1 MCKKSFV
8 KAGDQIL
15 LTGITNNPNFVV
27 FIDTVQLLN
36 GIQLFPCSIKGVDY
50 QLTMNDV
57 EKALSMATEEEY
69 RDDN

>member
-27 FIDTVQLLN
+27 FIDVAKLLD
-36 GIQLFPCSIKGVDY
+36 GTQLFSCSVKGVDY
-50 QLTMNDV
+50 QLTMNEV
-57 EKALSMATEEEY
+57 EKALAMATEEE
-69 RDDN
+69 

>member
-27 FIDTVQLLN
+27 FIDIAKLLN
-36 GIQLFPCSIKGVDY
+36 GTQLFPCSVKGVDY
-50 QLTMNDV
+50 QLTMSEV
-57 EKALSMATEEEY
+57 EKALAVATEA
-69 RDDN
+69 D

>member
-27 FIDTVQLLN
+27 LIDVAKLLD
-36 GIQLFPCSIKGVDY
+36 GTQLFPCSVKGVDY
-50 QLTMNDV
+50 QLTMNEV
-57 EKALSMATEEEY
+57 EKALAMATEEE
-69 RDDN
+69 